1 MTLANGDVL
10 TADMLVGADGYQSI
24 VRDVVLED
32 EDMVKPGGLTL
43 YTGVVDAE
51 EMLKD
56 PELRPYALSDE
67 VSTLIIS
74 PAVPADS
81 TLSAGAIFSGPSGWD
96 HTEVYVVRVCP

>member
-1 MTLANGDVL
+1 
-10 TADMLVGADGYQSI
+10 MLVGADGYQSI
-24 VRDVVLED
+24 VREVVLED

-67 VSTLIIS
+67 VSA
-74 PAVPADS
+74 PV
-81 TLSAGAIFSGPSGWD
+81 LSIPRCSVRHAQRGRHMQWAIWMGSHRSLCGTWR
-96 HTEVYVVRVCP
+96 T